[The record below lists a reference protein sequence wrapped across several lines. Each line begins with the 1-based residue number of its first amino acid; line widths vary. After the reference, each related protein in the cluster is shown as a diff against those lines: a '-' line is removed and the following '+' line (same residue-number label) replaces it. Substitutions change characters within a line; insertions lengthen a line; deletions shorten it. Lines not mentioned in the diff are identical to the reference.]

1 MKPLL
6 QTALKTAGLLMIAG
20 TIAFS
25 GCGPRAPQVNF
36 ANRVYSGALRT
47 ATNTKS
53 TERLAKA
60 KQLIERDHATGTIG
74 PEEYAFYGEIID
86 MAEAGRWQEAEQLA
100 IRFRR
105 DQAY

>member
-1 MKPLL
+1 M
-6 QTALKTAGLLMIAG
+6 ALACMVLIVITV
-20 TIAFS
+20 S

-53 TERLAKA
+53 AERLAKA
-60 KQLIERDHATGTIG
+60 KQIINRDHAAGTIG
-74 PEEYAFYGEIID
+74 PEEYAFYGEIISL
-86 MAEAGRWQEAEQLA
+86 AEAARWQEAEQLA

-105 DQAY
+105 DQTY

>member
-1 MKPLL
+1 
-6 QTALKTAGLLMIAG
+6 MIAT
-20 TIAFS
+20 TIVIA

-53 TERLAKA
+53 AQRLAKA
-60 KQLIERDHATGTIG
+60 KEIIDRDHAAGSIG
-74 PEEYAFYGEIID
+74 PEEYAFYGEIISL
-86 MAEAGRWQEAEQLA
+86 AEAGRWQEAEQLA

-105 DQAY
+105 DQTY

>member
-1 MKPLL
+1 MTPYR
-6 QTALKTAGLLMIAG
+6 TTIVIAGAMIALG
-20 TIAFS
+20 LW

-53 TERLAKA
+53 LKRLTKA
-60 KQLIERDHATGTIG
+60 KQLIDRDHASGAID
-74 PEEYAFYGEIID
+74 PEEYGFYRDIIELG
-86 MAEAGRWQEAEQLA
+86 EAGRWHEAEQLA

-105 DQAY
+105 DQFR

>member
-1 MKPLL
+1 MAVAIMAIV
-6 QTALKTAGLLMIAG
+6 ALGVV
-20 TIAFS
+20 

-53 TERLAKA
+53 AERLAKA
-60 KQLIERDHATGTIG
+60 KQIIDRDHAAGTIG
-74 PEEYAFYGEIID
+74 PEEYAFYGEIIGL
-86 MAEAGRWQEAEQLA
+86 AEAGRWQEAEQLA

-105 DQAY
+105 DQTY